1 MREISEET
9 NGLFIFNS
17 TFKSIKNDALVLYD
31 MLSNIQAIEITG
43 EDWTNVTSFQ
53 VTIDGKTLVFNL
65 D

>member
-1 MREISEET
+1 MRDISEET

-43 EDWTNVTSFQ
+43 DNWINATSFEI
-53 VTIDGKTLVFNL
+53 TIDGKTLVFNL